1 MECIEQSGLRELGE
15 FVLEGFDKRI
25 ESMHPDLCVPFHNE
39 ARQLETEIL
48 FFYRL
53 VAQCVRNDDNLD
65 SVAACWGLM
74 VHICDES
81 MRRLSNLA
89 LQHPYC
95 GAQIYYDRLL
105 DLRNKCNRLHQMHS

>member
-1 MECIEQSGLRELGE
+1 MECIEQFGLRELGE
-15 FVLEGFDKRI
+15 SVLEGFDKRV
-25 ESMHPDLCVPFHNE
+25 ESIPLDLYVPFHNE

-53 VAQCVRNDDNLD
+53 IAKCVRNDDNLD
-65 SVAACWGLM
+65 SVAACWELM

-89 LQHPYC
+89 RQHPYC
-95 GAQIYYDRLL
+95 GAQIYYDRVL